1 VAKAVNVQS
10 VMKALPHLLNLPSK
24 SFWIDYDDEA
34 DVLYVSFEK
43 PQNADN
49 STMEDDA
56 IIHYRKGEVVGI
68 TVLDASKRK

>member
-1 VAKAVNVQS
+1 MGKAVNVQS

-49 STMEDDA
+49 SIMEDDA